1 MSLRRENI
9 FAPITIR
16 EGDEDTERG
25 WAWEG
30 YMKILEE
37 RGGGGVVQLYFLK
50 KEEQCFSV
58 NFKPGDPF
66 LITVT

>member
-30 YMKILEE
+30 YMKRLEE
-37 RGGGGVVQLYFLK
+37 RGGGGGRAIIFFKKRGAVFL
-50 KEEQCFSV
+50 C
-58 NFKPGDPF
+58 
-66 LITVT
+66 